1 MVRRIREALPGRG
14 ENPDQA
20 SSMRRK
26 GEVAAE
32 QIPVCISDTLGVRTS
47 QQLCCLLRE
56 LQRAMRHKGL
66 TQEASN
72 A

>member
-1 MVRRIREALPGRG
+1 MVRRISKALPGRG

-20 SSMRRK
+20 SSMSRK
-26 GEVAAE
+26 GEEAAE
-32 QIPVCISDTLGVRTS
+32 QILVCISDTIGVRTS

-56 LQRAMRHKGL
+56 LQRAGRNKGL
-66 TQEASN
+66 TQEAST